1 MTPARKVVRILRRAP
16 TEALL
21 DAYEVDDMLDVFAM
35 DDAEVVPVDVNVAE
49 KVAKPEALPQSGF
62 MRKVEVPMEELTE
75 GVSEGWDDEDVA

>member
-1 MTPARKVVRILRRAP
+1 
-16 TEALL
+16 
-21 DAYEVDDMLDVFAM
+21 M
-35 DDAEVVPVDVNVAE
+35 DDAEVVPVEVNVAE